1 MTSIDAPALGA
12 SHHGRTFSSA
22 PLPMTSIDAPALG
35 ASHHGRRFSVAP
47 VQRPSIDAP
56 ALGAPHERA
65 ERSLREKSFGRSGW
79 GGVALGRS
87 AQRGHAA

>member
-1 MTSIDAPALGA
+1 MDMIDVSALGAPHDGRRFSSAPVQRTSIDAPALGA
-12 SHHGRTFSSA
+12 
-22 PLPMTSIDAPALG
+22 LPRPSRPFIDAL
-35 ASHHGRRFSVAP
+35 
-47 VQRPSIDAP
+47 

-65 ERSLREKSFGRSGW
+65 ERSLREKSVGRSGW